1 MMANTMTY
9 LETLLK
15 ETQKPE
21 DEIMAQAF
29 QAGVRQLWRERILA
43 QFLKQEISRD
53 EAIDAVGIDWVE
65 IAERQH
71 EVMKED
77 LAWAMNS

>member
-1 MMANTMTY
+1 MANTMTY

-71 EVMKED
+71 EAMKED

>member
-1 MMANTMTY
+1 MANTMVY

-29 QAGVRQLWRERILA
+29 QAGVRQLWRERILG
-43 QFLKQEISRD
+43 QFLKQEIARD

-65 IAERQH
+65 MAERQH
-71 EVMKED
+71 QAMRED
-77 LAWAMNS
+77 LAWAMKV

>member
-1 MMANTMTY
+1 MANTMTY